1 MRKLEDLIVKYGNP
15 VFETE
20 IEQDKTMVDEDLH
33 DITDIPIKV
42 IAFLLPID
50 TRNTNLVNKYIV
62 FCKFGDDNNWYANVG
77 KSSLIK
83 LLLDAKLKTCDWKRS
98 FDGHFNISCVEESK
112 ERANGEFKQDN
123 KIKSTKWNFKY
134 CPYCGLL
141 INVHNG

>member
-1 MRKLEDLIVKYGNP
+1 MRKLEDLIKKYGQP

-33 DITDIPIKV
+33 DITDIPVKV

-50 TRNTNLVNKYIV
+50 PRNTNLVNKYIV

-83 LLLDAKLKTCDWKRS
+83 LLLDIKLNTCGWKYDEDIDSYNTNCGQSFFFATGNAK
-98 FDGHFNISCVEESK
+98 
-112 ERANGEFKQDN
+112 DN
-123 KIKSTKWNFKY
+123 KFNV
-134 CPYCGLL
+134 CPFCGMK
-141 INVHNG
+141 INAL